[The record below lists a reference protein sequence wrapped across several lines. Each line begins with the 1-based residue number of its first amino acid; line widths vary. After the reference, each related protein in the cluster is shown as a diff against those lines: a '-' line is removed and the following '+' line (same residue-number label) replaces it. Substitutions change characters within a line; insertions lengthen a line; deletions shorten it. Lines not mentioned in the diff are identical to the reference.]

1 MIWELTSAT
10 RLGQEIMSSYDKI
23 FKVLN
28 EWYTPDQIDEIWAI
42 LKDYDK
48 KLQAASFKLDSE
60 SRMI

>member
-1 MIWELTSAT
+1 
-10 RLGQEIMSSYDKI
+10 MSSYDKI